1 MSQNLIVQTKPK
13 TKAKA
18 STTLFSMNMQK
29 VTELFPGF
37 APGDFAVIYGSQSF
51 TSLTS
56 LLCVRA
62 QLPTQLGGLNS
73 NVIFIDGGNT
83 YKPTHI
89 ARLAQAHH
97 LDPDQT
103 LNRINVQKAFT
114 AYQMTMLIMER
125 LKETVQRFNAKIVV
139 ISDIA
144 GLFLDEDAPDEEA
157 RGVFSQ
163 ITAYLQNFA
172 KENNVIVIATYLS
185 RPSSNR
191 NFSLR
196 TLTCLRANVVIG
208 LRLTKY
214 ERDFELEKH
223 PRFML
228 GTAEFPSDNM
238 SLMDFM

>member
-13 TKAKA
+13 APTA
-18 STTLFSMNMQK
+18 LFSMNMQN
-29 VTELFPGF
+29 VTDLFPGF
-37 APGDFAVIYGSQSF
+37 APGDFAVIHGSQSF

-56 LLCVRA
+56 LLCIRA
-62 QLPTQLGGLNS
+62 QLPAQLGGLNS

-89 ARLAQAHH
+89 ARLAQTHH

-103 LNRINVQKAFT
+103 LNRISVQKAFT

-125 LKETVQRFNAKIVV
+125 LKETVQRFNAKLVV

-144 GLFLDEDAPDEEA
+144 GLFLDEDSPDEEA

-163 ITAYLQNFA
+163 ILAYLQNFA
-172 KENNVIVIATYLS
+172 RENNIIVLATYLS
-185 RPSSNR
+185 RPSSSR
-191 NFSLR
+191 NLCLR
-196 TLTCLRANVVIG
+196 TLTCVRANVVIG

-228 GTAEFPSDNM
+228 CTAEFPSDN
-238 SLMDFM
+238 LTLTDFM

>member
-1 MSQNLIVQTKPK
+1 MPQNLIIQTKPK
-13 TKAKA
+13 STEQKA
-18 STTLFSMNMQK
+18 LFSLNMQN
-29 VTELFPGF
+29 VTSLFPGF
-37 APGDFAVIYGSQSF
+37 AIGDFAVIHGSQTF

-56 LLCVRA
+56 MLCLRA
-62 QLPTQLGGLNS
+62 QLSERLNGLNS

-89 ARLAQAHH
+89 ARLAQARQI
-97 LDPDQT
+97 DPDQT
-103 LNRINVQKAFT
+103 LNRISVHRAFT
-114 AYQMTMLIMER
+114 AYQMTMLVMER
-125 LKETVQRFNAKIVV
+125 LKELVQRFDAKLVV

-144 GLFLDEDAPDEEA
+144 GLFMDEEVPEEEA

-163 ITAYLQNFA
+163 MLAYLQSFA
-172 KENNVIVIATYLS
+172 KENQIIIIATYLS
-185 RPSSNR
+185 RPRSSR
-191 NFSLR
+191 NLSLR
-196 TLTCLRANVVIG
+196 TLSCVRANVVIG

-238 SLMDFM
+238 SLTDFM